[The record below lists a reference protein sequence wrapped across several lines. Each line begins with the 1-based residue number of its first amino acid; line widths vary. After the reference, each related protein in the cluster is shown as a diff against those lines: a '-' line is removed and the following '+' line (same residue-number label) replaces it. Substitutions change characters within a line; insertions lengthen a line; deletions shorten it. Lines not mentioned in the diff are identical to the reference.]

1 MPIIRNSNFK
11 KNNAGISTIWSGAI
25 VLVEDD
31 DLESKSILTME
42 NCAFEG
48 NIATKAAA
56 IDWEGGSL

>member
-31 DLESKSILTME
+31 DLESNSILTIE